1 MFKLARTYK
10 KPAAGENSQ
19 RGFPAIGAGDQTTG
33 AYTPPPANVPR
44 SPTRPTKGRPSLFV
58 ATREGRSA
66 RGFGSPTGPEDQR
79 DAGSMSNVPPIYGG
93 NIEVETP
100 YYSRGAAAFVQNYG
114 KVLTNPIGAGVVAMH
129 RPQASY
135 GPAAQYYDQAIWWT
149 TQAVPTSINMQGL
162 TNPDV
167 LAAILSEV
175 EVQAVVRVG

>member
-1 MFKLARTYK
+1 MFKLSRSMK
-10 KPAAGENSQ
+10 KPAASDNAQ
-19 RGFPAIGAGDQTTG
+19 RGFPAIGAGSQTTG
-33 AYTPPPANVPR
+33 EYTPPPARVSR
-44 SPTRPTKGRPSLFV
+44 TPTRPTKGRPSLFV
-58 ATREGRSA
+58 STSEGRGA
-66 RGFGSPTGPEDQR
+66 RGFPSPTNEEQARP
-79 DAGSMSNVPPIYGG
+79 ANSMPNVPPIYGG

-149 TQAVPTSINMQGL
+149 TQAIPTSINMQGL

-167 LAAILSEV
+167 LAAILSQV
-175 EVQAVVRVG
+175 EVQAVVRTG